1 MGLVVVTGANGML
14 GKTVCEKFKIEGFDV
29 LEITREK
36 VDLMDAN
43 KTLEYFSKYAID
55 LIVHCA
61 AVVGGIQANIDGGTK
76 FFTDNVRIDSSVL
89 FAGRA
94 LGVENF
100 IYIGSSCM
108 YPANIDHPLK
118 ENDILTG
125 ALEPTNKNYA
135 LAKIFGAHLTTSI
148 AIENN
153 LNWRVFIAS
162 NLYGPYDHF
171 GTEKSHLLSAVIK
184 KSIEAKEKRET
195 KIDMW
200 GDGSPK
206 REFTFVTD
214 FADWI
219 FNSSKIL
226 NKLPN
231 VLNTGIGEDY
241 SVIEYYNKVL
251 NTIGY
256 SCEVVANKSKANG
269 NMRKLMDSSL
279 AMKFGWS
286 PKVGIDEGIKK
297 TIDWYLINKVEI

>member
-1 MGLVVVTGANGML
+1 MGLIVVTGANGML
-14 GKTVCEKFKIEGFDV
+14 GKSVCEKFRLEGFEV

-36 VDLMDAN
+36 VDLTDSN
-43 KTLEYFSKYAID
+43 KTLEYFSKYNID

-89 FAGRA
+89 FAARF
-94 LGVENF
+94 LSVENF

-108 YPANIDHPLK
+108 YPANKDHPLK
-118 ENDILTG
+118 ESEILTG

-135 LAKIFGAHLTTSI
+135 LAKIFGSHLTTSI
-148 AIENN
+148 AMENN

-171 GTEKSHLLSAVIK
+171 GTDKSHLLSAVIK
-184 KSIEAKEKRET
+184 KSIEAKEKRES

-200 GDGSPK
+200 GDGLPK

-226 NKLPN
+226 NKLPH

-286 PKVGIDEGIKK
+286 PKVGIDEGIKR
-297 TIDWYLINKVEI
+297 TIDWYLLNKVEI

>member
-14 GKTVCEKFKIEGFDV
+14 GKTVCEKFKMEGFDV

-43 KTLEYFSKYAID
+43 KTLEYFSKYKID

-94 LGVENF
+94 LGIENF

-125 ALEPTNKNYA
+125 ALEPTNENYA

-162 NLYGPYDHF
+162 NLYGPNDHF
-171 GTEKSHLLSAVIK
+171 GTDKSHLLSAVIK

-200 GDGSPK
+200 GDGLPK

-226 NKLPN
+226 NNLPH

-297 TIDWYLINKVEI
+297 TIDWYLLNKVEI

>member
-1 MGLVVVTGANGML
+1 MGAVVVTGANGML
-14 GKTVCEKFKIEGFDV
+14 GKTVSDKFKVEGFEV
-29 LEITREK
+29 IEITRQK
-36 VDLMDAN
+36 VDLRDAN
-43 KTLEYFSKYAID
+43 KTLEYLSKYKID
-55 LIVHCA
+55 LIIHCA
-61 AVVGGIQANIDGGTK
+61 AVVGGIQANINGGTK

-89 FAGRA
+89 FASKA
-94 LGVENF
+94 LGVENL

-118 ENDILTG
+118 ENQILTG
-125 ALEPTNKNYA
+125 PVEPTNENYA
-135 LAKIFGAHLTTSI
+135 LAKIFGSRLTTSI
-148 AIENN
+148 AIEND

-162 NLYGPYDHF
+162 NLYGPNDHF
-171 GTEKSHLLSAVIK
+171 GTDKSHLLGAVIK
-184 KSIEAKEKRET
+184 KSIEAKKIKAP

-206 REFTFVTD
+206 REFTYVAD
-214 FADWI
+214 FSDWI

-226 NKLPN
+226 NRLPH

-286 PKVGIDEGIKK
+286 PKVSIDEGIKN
-297 TIDWYLINKVEI
+297 TIDWYLLNKAEI

>member
-43 KTLEYFSKYAID
+43 KTLEYFSKYKID

-200 GDGSPK
+200 GDGLPK

-297 TIDWYLINKVEI
+297 TIDWYLLNKVEI

>member
-1 MGLVVVTGANGML
+1 MGTVVVTGANGML
-14 GKTVCEKFKIEGFDV
+14 GKTVCDKFKSQGVEVIKV
-29 LEITREK
+29 TRQK

-43 KTLEYFSKYAID
+43 KTFDYLSKYDID
-55 LIVHCA
+55 LIIHCA
-61 AVVGGIQANIDGGTK
+61 AVVGGIQANINGGTK

-89 FAGRA
+89 FASKA
-94 LGVENF
+94 LGVENL

-108 YPANIDHPLK
+108 YPANRDHPLN
-118 ENDILTG
+118 ENEILTG
-125 ALEPTNKNYA
+125 PVEPTNENYA
-135 LAKIFGAHLTTSI
+135 LAKIFGARLTTSI

-171 GTEKSHLLSAVIK
+171 GTDKSHLLGAVIK
-184 KSIEAKEKRET
+184 KSIEAKEKRDS

-206 REFTFVTD
+206 REFTYVTD

-226 NKLPN
+226 NKLPH

-241 SVIEYYNKVL
+241 SVNEYYNKVL

-279 AMKFGWS
+279 AIKFGWS

-297 TIDWYLINKVEI
+297 TIDWYLLNKVEI

>member
-94 LGVENF
+94 LGIENF

-171 GTEKSHLLSAVIK
+171 GTDKSHLLSAVIK

-200 GDGSPK
+200 GDGLPK

-219 FNSSKIL
+219 FNASKIL
-226 NKLPN
+226 NKLPY

-279 AMKFGWS
+279 AMKFGWN

>member
-1 MGLVVVTGANGML
+1 MGAVVVTGANGML
-14 GKTVCEKFKIEGFDV
+14 GKTVCDKFKSRGVEVIEV
-29 LEITREK
+29 TRQK

-43 KTLEYFSKYAID
+43 KTFDYLSKYDID
-55 LIVHCA
+55 LIIHCA
-61 AVVGGIQANIDGGTK
+61 AVVGGIQANINGGTK
-76 FFTDNVRIDSSVL
+76 FFTDNVRIDSSLL
-89 FAGRA
+89 FAGKA
-94 LGVENF
+94 LGVENL

-108 YPANIDHPLK
+108 YPTNIDHPLK
-118 ENDILTG
+118 ENEILTG
-125 ALEPTNKNYA
+125 PVEPTNENYA
-135 LAKIFGAHLTTSI
+135 LAKIFGARLTTSI

-171 GTEKSHLLSAVIK
+171 ETDKSHLLGAVIK
-184 KSIEAKEKRET
+184 KSIEAKEKRDS

-206 REFTFVTD
+206 REFTYVTD
-214 FADWI
+214 FVDWI

-226 NKLPN
+226 NRLPH

-256 SCEVVANKSKANG
+256 SCEVVADKSKANG

-286 PKVGIDEGIKK
+286 PKVSVDEGIKK
-297 TIDWYLINKVEI
+297 TIDWYLLNKMEI

>member
-1 MGLVVVTGANGML
+1 
-14 GKTVCEKFKIEGFDV
+14 
-29 LEITREK
+29 LEC
-36 VDLMDAN
+36 
-43 KTLEYFSKYAID
+43 FSKYKID

-162 NLYGPYDHF
+162 NLYGPNDHF
-171 GTEKSHLLSAVIK
+171 GTDKSHLLSAVIK

-279 AMKFGWS
+279 AMKFGWN

>member
-1 MGLVVVTGANGML
+1 MGTVVVTGANGML
-14 GKTVCEKFKIEGFDV
+14 GKTVCSKFKSQGIEV
-29 LEITREK
+29 IEITRQK
-36 VDLMDAN
+36 VDLMDAD
-43 KTLEYFSKYAID
+43 KTFEYLSKYDID
-55 LIVHCA
+55 LIIHCA
-61 AVVGGIQANIDGGTK
+61 AVVGGIQANINGGTK
-76 FFTDNVRIDSSVL
+76 FFTDNVRIDGSVL
-89 FAGRA
+89 LAGKA
-94 LGVENF
+94 LGVENL

-108 YPANIDHPLK
+108 YPANIEHPLK
-118 ENDILTG
+118 ENEILTG
-125 ALEPTNKNYA
+125 PVESTNENYA
-135 LAKIFGAHLTTSI
+135 LAKIFGARLTTSI

-171 GTEKSHLLSAVIK
+171 GTDKSHLLGAVIK
-184 KSIEAKEKRET
+184 KSIEAKEKRDS

-206 REFTFVTD
+206 REFTYVTD

-219 FNSSKIL
+219 FSSSKIL
-226 NKLPN
+226 NKLPH
-231 VLNTGIGEDY
+231 VLNTGIGKDY

-251 NTIGY
+251 NAIGY

-286 PKVGIDEGIKK
+286 PKVSIDEGIKK
-297 TIDWYLINKVEI
+297 TIDWYLFNKAEI

>member
-43 KTLEYFSKYAID
+43 KTLEYFSKYKID

-200 GDGSPK
+200 GDGLPK

-219 FNSSKIL
+219 FKSSKIL

-279 AMKFGWS
+279 AMKFGWN

>member
-1 MGLVVVTGANGML
+1 MGNVVVTGANGML
-14 GKTVCEKFKIEGFDV
+14 GKTVCDKFKSQGVEVIEV
-29 LEITREK
+29 TRQK

-43 KTLEYFSKYAID
+43 KTFDYLSKYDID
-55 LIVHCA
+55 LIIHCA
-61 AVVGGIQANIDGGTK
+61 AVVGGIQANINGGTK
-76 FFTDNVRIDSSVL
+76 FFTDNARIDSSVL
-89 FAGRA
+89 FAGKA
-94 LGVENF
+94 LGVENL

-108 YPANIDHPLK
+108 YPANINHPLK
-118 ENDILTG
+118 ENEILTSPV
-125 ALEPTNKNYA
+125 ESTNENYA
-135 LAKIFGAHLTTSI
+135 LAKIFGARLTTSI

-171 GTEKSHLLSAVIK
+171 GTDKSHLLAAVIK
-184 KSIEAKEKRET
+184 KSIEAKEKRDS

-206 REFTFVTD
+206 REFTYVTD

-226 NKLPN
+226 NKLPH

-256 SCEVVANKSKANG
+256 SCEIVANKSKANG

-279 AMKFGWS
+279 AIKFGWN
-286 PKVGIDEGIKK
+286 PKVNIDAGIKK
-297 TIDWYLINKVEI
+297 TIDWYLLNKMEI

>member
-1 MGLVVVTGANGML
+1 MGAVVVTGANGML
-14 GKTVCEKFKIEGFDV
+14 GKTVCDKFKSQGFEVIEV
-29 LEITREK
+29 IRQK

-43 KTLEYFSKYAID
+43 KTFDYLSKYDID
-55 LIVHCA
+55 LIIHCA
-61 AVVGGIQANIDGGTK
+61 AVVGGIQANINGGTK

-89 FAGRA
+89 FAGKA
-94 LGVENF
+94 LRVENL

-118 ENDILTG
+118 ENEILTG
-125 ALEPTNKNYA
+125 PVEPTNENYA
-135 LAKIFGAHLTTSI
+135 LAKIFGARLTASI

-171 GTEKSHLLSAVIK
+171 GTDKSHLLGAVIK
-184 KSIEAKEKRET
+184 KSIEAKEKRDS

-206 REFTFVTD
+206 REFTYVTD

-226 NKLPN
+226 NKLPH

-286 PKVGIDEGIKK
+286 PKVGIDEGIKR
-297 TIDWYLINKVEI
+297 TIDWYLLNKVEI

>member
-14 GKTVCEKFKIEGFDV
+14 GKSVCEKFKIEGFDV

-43 KTLEYFSKYAID
+43 KTLEYFSRYKID

-94 LGVENF
+94 LGIENF

-171 GTEKSHLLSAVIK
+171 GTDKSHLLSAVIA
-184 KSIEAKEKRET
+184 KSIEAKEKGET

-200 GDGSPK
+200 GDGQPK

-226 NKLPN
+226 NNLPH

-251 NTIGY
+251 NTLGY

-269 NMRKLMDSSL
+269 NMRKLMDSSI

-297 TIDWYLINKVEI
+297 TIDWYLLNKVEI

>member
-43 KTLEYFSKYAID
+43 KTLEYFSKYKID

-94 LGVENF
+94 LGIENF

-171 GTEKSHLLSAVIK
+171 GTDKSHLLSAVIK

-200 GDGSPK
+200 GDGLPK

-226 NKLPN
+226 NKLPH

-297 TIDWYLINKVEI
+297 TIDWYLLNKVEI